1 MITHLRTLSR
11 LAGPAV
17 FLVLV
22 GCAATTSET
31 RQDHVHHM
39 AHGVMPFDISK
50 TVHIFRM
57 TESGGVQRV
66 VAKDPGASNQI
77 ALIRQHL
84 KHEAERFQLGDYGD
98 PARLH
103 GPEMPG
109 LKELQAGASRINVS
123 YSDLPAGAEIT
134 FGTTDLRLLTA
145 LHRWFGA
152 QLSEHGADARSE

>member
-1 MITHLRTLSR
+1 MKTDLRNLSC
-11 LAGPAV
+11 LAQSAAI
-17 FLVLV
+17 LVLV
-22 GCAATTSET
+22 GCVAVTGET

-39 AHGVMPFDISK
+39 AHRVMPFDISK

-57 TESGGVQRV
+57 TEYGGVQQV
-66 VAKDPGASNQI
+66 IAKNPGASDQI

-84 KHEAERFQLGDYGD
+84 RHEAGRFQLGDYGD

-109 LKELQAGASRINVS
+109 LRELQAGASRINVS

-134 FGTTDLRLLTA
+134 FTTNDLHLMTA